1 MLRRGQ
7 RRLAQRKRLSFL
19 CQRIFPHV
27 GVLCL
32 PVSPLCLDIPEVHQ
46 ASIGA
51 RLRAMLLSDVWKE
64 SFIRPYSP
72 YTSSVQRNM
81 LSHIKQGLQKD
92 FSDIWKVLEV
102 AVAPAVRGKGKT
114 ARRQHLVV
122 YSCSML
128 ANALCPEANGV
139 QDVVGL
145 MLAGSR
151 VKAQVQLG
159 GLHTSNYL
167 QAFQVLNRMHV
178 CSSRRTIK
186 RRLLERKREKFEYL
200 RTKMNSKTVKVA
212 DNVDMNKQHR
222 NPTSDTDRVI
232 SVHVTGEAL
241 VVPAEKIPPPSFAT
255 PQAALNYFAPQ
266 RKILLL

>member
-1 MLRRGQ
+1 
-7 RRLAQRKRLSFL
+7 
-19 CQRIFPHV
+19 
-27 GVLCL
+27 
-32 PVSPLCLDIPEVHQ
+32 
-46 ASIGA
+46 
-51 RLRAMLLSDVWKE
+51 MLLSDVWKE

-200 RTKMNSKTVKVA
+200 RTKMNSKTVEVA

-241 VVPAEKIPPPSFAT
+241 VVQLRRFLLLRSRPRKPPSTILPHSVRSCSCEFLRSPPLAAPALPCAACGFAAIAT
-255 PQAALNYFAPQ
+255 CYPVT
-266 RKILLL
+266 